1 MGSLNVVVLGDN
13 EFAKEL
19 GKLGSH
25 SDIAIYN
32 RKVDEDIFSFIAP
45 LTFPEKLSSMIQ
57 SVKMAEAGVV
67 VVKALTPEI
76 GEYFVTLNEAGVS
89 SGVIIL
95 ENVVQEQIKPL
106 IKGTLL
112 ERYSFCEKSYSAVMN
127 ELAKISVEEAAGS
140 LIFSMDHFFS
150 TKSAGLVAVGRVERG
165 KIKSYDKVTV
175 LPIKKEVLVKS
186 LQKQD
191 KNANEAL
198 FGDRTGIA
206 LKGVEE
212 NELARGYIL
221 TNAEQEFKVSNIVSG
236 GLSVGRFFRYPLEL
250 GQRLQISLG
259 LQDETVILKKIE
271 GKEKLSAG
279 ESAKVELMTESGK
292 NLVYEEN
299 EKFIISR
306 PEVKGLRIVGS
317 GRCD

>member
-1 MGSLNVVVLGDN
+1 MGSLSVAIFGDN

-32 RKVDEDIFSFIAP
+32 RKVGEDIFSFIAP
-45 LTFPEKLSSMIQ
+45 LTFPEKLSSMMQ
-57 SVKMAEAGVV
+57 AVKMAEAGIV

-76 GEYFVTLNEAGVS
+76 GECIIALNEAGVGK
-89 SGVIIL
+89 GVIIL
-95 ENVVQEQIKPL
+95 ENVVQEQLKPL

-112 ERYSFCEKSYSAVMN
+112 ERYSFCEKSYGAVMG
-127 ELAKISVEEAAGS
+127 ELAKMEAEEVTGS
-140 LIFSMDHFFS
+140 LIFAMDHFFS

-165 KIKSYDKVTV
+165 RVKSYDKVTV
-175 LPIKKEVLVKS
+175 LPIKKEALVKS

-191 KNANEAL
+191 ENVNEAVC
-198 FGDRTGIA
+198 GDRVGVA

-212 NELARGYIL
+212 GELARGYIL
-221 TNAEQEFKVSNIVSG
+221 TNAEQEFKVSNVISG
-236 GLSVGRFFRYPLEL
+236 ELSVNRFFKYPLEL

-271 GKEKLSAG
+271 KGEKLSAG
-279 ESAKVELMTESGK
+279 EASQIEMMTETGR

-306 PEVKGLRIVGS
+306 PEVKGLRIAGS
-317 GRCD
+317 GRVQ

>member
-1 MGSLNVVVLGDN
+1 MSSLNVVVLGDN

-32 RKVDEDIFSFIAP
+32 RKAGEDIFSFIAP
-45 LTFPEKLSSMIQ
+45 LTFPEKLSSMLQ
-57 SVKMAEAGVV
+57 AVKMAEAGML

-76 GEYFVTLNEAGVS
+76 GECIIALNEAGVDK
-89 SGVIIL
+89 GAIIL
-95 ENVVQEQIKPL
+95 ENTVQEQIKPL

-112 ERYSFCEKSYSAVMN
+112 ERYSFCEKSYSSVMN
-127 ELAKISVEEAAGS
+127 ELAKISVEEVTGS
-140 LIFSMDHFFS
+140 LIFAMDHFFS
-150 TKSAGLVAVGRVERG
+150 TKSAGLVAVGRVMRG
-165 KIKSYDKVTV
+165 KIKAYDKVTV

-191 KNANEAL
+191 ENANEAL
-198 FGDRTGIA
+198 FGDRVGVA

-236 GLSVGRFFRYPLEL
+236 GLSVSRFFKYPLEP

-259 LQDETVILKKIE
+259 LQDETVILKNIE
-271 GKEKLSAG
+271 GKEKLGAG
-279 ESAKVELMTESGK
+279 ESARVELMTESGK

-317 GRCD
+317 GRCG